1 MEEKLSDFALMKRQ
15 MNNLAAA
22 PTESDFMNLR
32 NRMDMCEKNGSQL
45 RKSLTDQEKKM
56 EVVRASGTSNGGK
69 SGLSGHDTLED
80 VSDKLS

>member
-32 NRMDMCEKNGSQL
+32 NRMDLCEKNGSQL
-45 RKSLTDQEKKM
+45 RKSLTD
-56 EVVRASGTSNGGK
+56 
-69 SGLSGHDTLED
+69 
-80 VSDKLS
+80 